1 MTRLEKAHRRCQRAE
16 DLRCAA
22 QAMEAALIEMPLG
35 DPRRLG
41 VSLASI
47 ALHERAAALVALAGG
62 DADTAREH
70 LVEARWFDRAHRKR
84 VAQKEPTR

>member
-16 DLRCAA
+16 DLRRAA
-22 QAMEAALIEMPLG
+22 QAMDAALLELPLG

-62 DADTAREH
+62 DVDQAREH
-70 LVEARWFDRAHRKR
+70 LVEARWFARAHRKR
-84 VAQKEPTR
+84 VVQQVPA